1 MPARLRLSRVRN
13 VPLSRSTLEELRREQ
28 EPQAQ
33 PAPPARDPQSAQIAR
48 LQQSA
53 GNAAVGR
60 VLSRRARP
68 SGPQLARY
76 DSFEHAKA
84 GDKAAG
90 SQNVKIAG
98 ETVTSGEIN
107 ALADLYG
114 SPEELAKANPAELKT
129 VLGLVRDQVA
139 GKVVSEDKWD
149 TATGGRYTKLA
160 MANSPHF
167 GPGNPSVIAP
177 AAGAPAAGADNR
189 SMFLKYFTDTVAA
202 NHAAAAASDP
212 AAVQAARDRAVLT
225 AGFAEHYLMDMFS
238 AGHLFNKDDFLGRLR
253 ANLGKI
259 AKDKLDDLFETVA
272 KGVLADKDAKALLGK
287 YEPAER
293 VVLLGGWRPN
303 FSKQFA
309 LEHLLAG
316 LYKDAEGRSAI
327 ESGLVKAAHDHL
339 SERDAGG
346 GLQGVE
352 VKNKFETWILSGDR
366 TLATSKDTQRIIEQ
380 TLVKF
385 RQVVAD
391 LSAGFACWAPAAD
404 MRSSA
409 GGGTALAMR
418 PQAPAG
424 PPMPTAAAISAS
436 AQPVLDLTPVPTD
449 NSVKMIEALVK
460 RTIDTSGG
468 MQDALIKL
476 MIKELPGMLKVIEGR
491 GMIKEA

>member
-1 MPARLRLSRVRN
+1 MRD
-13 VPLSRSTLEELRREQ
+13 VPLSRSTLDELRRERA
-28 EPQAQ
+28 PQAQ
-33 PAPPARDPQSAQIAR
+33 PAPPARDPQSTQIAR

-60 VLSRRARP
+60 VLSRRAKP
-68 SGPQLARY
+68 GGPQIARY

-84 GDKAAG
+84 GDKAPG
-90 SQNVKIAG
+90 SQTVKIAG

-139 GKVVSEDKWD
+139 GKAVREDQWD

-167 GPGNPSVIAP
+167 GPGNPAVIAP

-202 NHAAAAASDP
+202 NHAATAASEP
-212 AAVQAARDRAVLT
+212 AATQAARDRAVIN
-225 AGFAEHYLMDMFS
+225 AGFAEHYLMDTFS

-253 ANLGKI
+253 ANLGKL
-259 AKDKLDDLFETVA
+259 AQDKLDDLFETVA
-272 KGVLADKDAKALLGK
+272 RGVLANKDAKALLGR
-287 YEPAER
+287 YEPAAP
-293 VVLLGGWRPN
+293 VAKLGGWRPN
-303 FSKQFA
+303 FSRHFA
-309 LEHLLAG
+309 LEHLLAEM
-316 LYKDAEGRSAI
+316 YKAPEGKDAI

-380 TLVKF
+380 ALTKF

-391 LSAGFACWAPAAD
+391 QQAGFACWAPAGA
-404 MRSSA
+404 MRSSTGN
-409 GGGTALAMR
+409 GGAALLAR
-418 PQAPAG
+418 PQAPTG
-424 PPMPTAAAISAS
+424 PPMPTAAAIAAS

-449 NSVKMIEALVK
+449 NSTKMIEALVK

-476 MIKELPGMLKVIEGR
+476 MIKELPGMLEVIKGR
-491 GMIKEA
+491 GLIREA